1 MQIPEPHKKIS
12 NLNIR
17 VSKSFGSSLIAA
29 ATRRGE
35 PYSTLARKWL
45 IAGAKAEGV
54 ELHTDIQDRP
64 VQAV

>member
-29 ATRRGE
+29 ATRRGR
-35 PYSTLARKWL
+35 PYSTLAREWL
-45 IAGAKAEGV
+45 VAGARLEGV